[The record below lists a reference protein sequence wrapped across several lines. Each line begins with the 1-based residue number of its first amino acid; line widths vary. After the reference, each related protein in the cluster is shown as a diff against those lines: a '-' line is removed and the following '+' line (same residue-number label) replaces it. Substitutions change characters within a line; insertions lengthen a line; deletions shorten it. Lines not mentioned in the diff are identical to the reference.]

1 MAREIEVLNWKRM
14 EMARRRLEARW
25 IPRIAEAVQRGA
37 ETAAR
42 LARRDLTSLPQE
54 AARVLGEGLKKEV
67 WRLYEDVNDAFYRD
81 FQLLEID
88 DGLAKAADPIV
99 NPLQV
104 EKIYERIERQLAEK
118 IKGIDSATAAQI
130 RSVLTSHYAN
140 GDLDVENIIR
150 SLRDS
155 YAFSRARGERIA
167 RTEIVYMGNAST
179 HYSIEMNA
187 RTEVIT
193 KSWSAV
199 GDERTRPT
207 HSTADGTQRDLPFN
221 KPFEVGG
228 SRLMFPGDSSL
239 GAPGRETI
247 QCRCT
252 VLYGRPRRREPEPPP
267 PKPEPP
273 PPKPAPSSP
282 KPKPKPS
289 PKPVRTPA
297 PAPTPAPATGDP
309 FEERLWE
316 RDPQAHYQAVK
327 EHGKRIVDEMMK
339 HLSYYAEREDF
350 LERYN
355 ELADEIKKATQARN
369 MDRANDLQR
378 RMRMLLESNIKWCDR
393 VRSAFE
399 QVLSRTVPAGGREHR
414 FVPTFD
420 PKMKKNDISHA
431 ESMLNFLSSVLR
443 TDEKSPMKISIHL
456 LPSNSRAYAKPW
468 ENSVFVSPTSVQYIW
483 DNVLAH
489 EIGHVLEGNLEHIGV
504 AIRHHY
510 ALRTKGETARQ
521 LVGGRYRP
529 NEVTKVDQFALEY
542 AGKYYGPN
550 SKYTEVFSTTIEALF
565 SSDRFHQIMTKDRET
580 FEVVLGAL
588 AYGRKFP

>member
-81 FQLLEID
+81 FQLSEID

-99 NPLQV
+99 NPLHVQ
-104 EKIYERIERQLAEK
+104 KIYERIERQLAEK

-130 RSVLTSHYAN
+130 RSVLTSHYTN

-207 HSTADGTQRDLPFN
+207 HSTASGTQRDLPFSQ
-221 KPFEVGG
+221 PFEVGG

-252 VLYGRPRRREPEPPP
+252 VLYGRKRREPPPPPP
-267 PKPEPP
+267 PKPEPA
-273 PPKPAPSSP
+273 PPKPAPSP
-282 KPKPKPS
+282 PKPKPS
-289 PKPVRTPA
+289 PKPVRTP
-297 PAPTPAPATGDP
+297 TPAPATGDP
-309 FEERLWE
+309 FQERLWE
-316 RDPQAHYQAVK
+316 KDPQAHYQAVK

-339 HLSYYAEREDF
+339 HLSAYAEREDF

-369 MDRANDLQR
+369 MDRAKDLQR
-378 RMRMLLESNIKWCDR
+378 RMGLLLESNIKWSDR

-399 QVLSRTVPAGGREHR
+399 QVLSRTVPAGGKEHK
-414 FVPTFD
+414 FAPTFD
-420 PKMKKNDISHA
+420 PKMKKDGISRV
-431 ESMLNFLSSVLR
+431 ESMLNFFSSVLR
-443 TDEKSPMKISIHL
+443 TDEKSPMKISFHL
-456 LPSNSRAYAKPW
+456 LPSGSRAYAKPW
-468 ENSVFVSPTSVQYIW
+468 ENSVFVAPSSVQYIW

-489 EIGHVLEGNLEHIGV
+489 EIGHLLEGNLEHIGV

-510 ALRTKGETARQ
+510 ALRTRGETARR
-521 LVGGRYRP
+521 LSGGGYRP
-529 NEVTKVDQFALEY
+529 DEVTKVDQFALEY

-550 SKYTEVFSTTIEALF
+550 SKYTEVFTTTIEALF